1 MIKKEV
7 KIEPELPLEFE
18 FNKHENLTEKI
29 PKKNKKCQLCDAN
42 FDRHDYLKRHMASF
56 HGKKSYYCN
65 KCDASFA
72 ERSGRNRHIASVHEG
87 KKEFKCDTCNASF
100 ARKDHLKGD

>member
-7 KIEPELPLEFE
+7 KIEPELPLEFD
-18 FNKHENLTEKI
+18 FNHESLTENL
-29 PKKNKKCQLCDAN
+29 PKKNKKCQLCDTS
-42 FDRHDYLKRHMASF
+42 FDRHDYLKRHMASV

-72 ERSGRNRHIASVHEG
+72 EKSGRNRHIASVHEG